1 MSVPCSLTLDWTG
14 FRKASCCAM
23 EFYSLVSLI
32 AEGGFQYVVLLDAV
46 VDVVVWDANGAP
58 EVSLSFHMAA

>member
-1 MSVPCSLTLDWTG
+1 
-14 FRKASCCAM
+14 M